1 MANRKVKIESKQEY
15 NAAMKKIDALMKIG
29 EKNITEAQGKELR
42 TLALAANAYEKSI
55 YEIPAP
61 QTLEGLI
68 ELKMYE
74 QKLKQKDIAKLLG
87 IGESKFSEI
96 MNKKRPAD
104 VAFLKAAHEKLG
116 IDGNVLLKYA

>member
-1 MANRKVKIESKQEY
+1 MSNRKIKIESRQDY

-29 EKNITEAQGKELR
+29 EKNITDEQANELR
-42 TLALAANAYEKSI
+42 TLAVAANAYEKSI

-74 QKLKQKDIAKLLG
+74 RRLKQKDLAKLMG
-87 IGESKFSEI
+87 IGESKLSEI
-96 MNKKRPAD
+96 MNRKRPAD
-104 VAFLKAAHEKLG
+104 VAFLKAAHDQLG
-116 IDGNVLLKYA
+116 IDGNLLLQYA

>member
-1 MANRKVKIESKQEY
+1 MAIRNKKIESKQEY
-15 NAAMKKIDALMKIG
+15 NAAMKKIDSLMKLG
-29 EKNITEAQGKELR
+29 EKNITDAQAKELKS
-42 TLALAANAYEKSI
+42 LALAANAFEKNL
-55 YEIPAP
+55 YTIPAP

-74 QKLKQKDIAKLLG
+74 HKLKQKDIAKLLG

-96 MNKKRPAD
+96 MNKKRPVD

-116 IDGNVLLKYA
+116 IDGNVLLKYV